1 MYTINIS
8 TEHLKYEQVALMLSG
23 MGSAGTDVFRM
34 VRITHTLLGYLNVQ
48 RFSSNFLTTFVY
60 ILGGVDE
67 PALV

>member
-1 MYTINIS
+1 
-8 TEHLKYEQVALMLSG
+8 MLSG
-23 MGSAGTDVFRM
+23 MGSASDVFRM